1 MPLRLP
7 ATRVRMTAPGVSPHP
22 HPPSVP
28 PPTNAPTVFLVVTPC
43 SPTPSCS
50 QLFTIHNMDFGQI
63 KLGEAAYY
71 CQKFTTVSPSYAWEV
86 RGTAAEEQLRTG
98 VIAWVAAA
106 HL

>member
-1 MPLRLP
+1 MSAVALAALPVPLC
-7 ATRVRMTAPGVSPHP
+7 T
-22 HPPSVP
+22 HPPMHPQFS
-28 PPTNAPTVFLVVTPC
+28 LYSPC
-43 SPTPSCS
+43 VHPTPSS
-50 QLFTIHNMDFGQI
+50 PQVFTIHNMDFGQI

-98 VIAWVAAA
+98 VTVRAAVA